1 MRAARGRADLTCPAG
16 LGGPGVRVSEDGS
29 AARSVTPSASKSGS
43 GQRRHW
49 HEPSRRSR
57 LVVVVARARGGLCPS
72 GACGR
77 WGRLRTPPQ
86 CTAAGL
92 APLAGFRGPGAGGL
106 HNRVKW
112 LGSRGRGIVDG
123 DRHRVGRGDRQ
134 RGRLVLPVAR
144 RRRSW
149 WHLNWWHLHRVW
161 KGRLCIWSRRIV
173 RILDDN
179 DNRIVDA
186 DLIVLLHQF
195 WALHIGLASASI
207 KCTDQQRKKAK

>member
-1 MRAARGRADLTCPAG
+1 MPGPIGHISCPSHFRVVCGPAPVTGRPGATPRVRAARGRADLNCPAG
-16 LGGPGVRVSEDGS
+16 LSGPGVRVSEDGS

-123 DRHRVGRGDRQ
+123 DRHRIGRGDRQ

-161 KGRLCIWSRRIV
+161 KGTTVGCV
-173 RILDDN
+173 YG
-179 DNRIVDA
+179 A
-186 DLIVLLHQF
+186 
-195 WALHIGLASASI
+195 GG
-207 KCTDQQRKKAK
+207 